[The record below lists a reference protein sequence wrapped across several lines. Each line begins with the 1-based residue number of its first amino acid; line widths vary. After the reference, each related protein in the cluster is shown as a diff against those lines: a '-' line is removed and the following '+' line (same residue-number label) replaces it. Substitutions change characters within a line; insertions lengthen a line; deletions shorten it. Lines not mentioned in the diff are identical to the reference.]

1 AHGRPLV
8 AERFVAFVA
17 AFELPSLAAFF
28 TVALFAV
35 FFAVFFAVVFAGV
48 FFVGVFFAGAFF
60 AGAFFATALFGLAPE
75 LSFVSGTSS
84 RGQFFSVSRYSWRT
98 SAILSGRFS
107 TVQSP
112 IGIAGYT
119 TTSTVPGLNV
129 LESRAAM
136 TSALRITIGT
146 IGIRAAIAMRNGP
159 FLNGPTS
166 VVSSRV
172 PSGAIRIDSP

>member
-60 AGAFFATALFGLAPE
+60 AGAFFAGAFFATALFGLAPE

-98 SAILSGRFS
+98 SAMLSGRFS
-107 TVQSP
+107 
-112 IGIAGYT
+112 
-119 TTSTVPGLNV
+119 
-129 LESRAAM
+129 
-136 TSALRITIGT
+136 
-146 IGIRAAIAMRNGP
+146 
-159 FLNGPTS
+159 
-166 VVSSRV
+166 
-172 PSGAIRIDSP
+172 